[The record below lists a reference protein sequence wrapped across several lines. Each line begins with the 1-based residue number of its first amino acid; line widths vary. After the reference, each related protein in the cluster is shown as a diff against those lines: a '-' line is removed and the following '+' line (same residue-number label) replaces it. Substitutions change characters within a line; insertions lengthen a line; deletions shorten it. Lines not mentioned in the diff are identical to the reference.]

1 MFPIQM
7 NFGVM
12 RCGIAATL
20 LSAALLA
27 ASGTVSAANSKQKT
41 FTTPEEATKALVAA
55 VKTADKKAMLEI
67 LGAGAKAIVES
78 GDAVADKQA
87 GERFAKA
94 YEEAN
99 KLEKSG
105 DAKAVLSVGKDG
117 WPFPI
122 PLVKGDKGWTF
133 DTNAGKEEVL
143 NRRIGRN
150 ELSTIQVLQAYVDAQ
165 REYYLRNPQ
174 GDKLLHYAQKF
185 ESSPGKKDGLYFPVK
200 AGEMQS
206 PLGPLVTGAKAE
218 GYGKNEKSGK
228 RAPYHGYRFRI
239 LKAQG
244 PDAQGGAYSY
254 VANGQMIGGHAVVAW
269 PDQYG
274 NSGVM
279 TFMINQ
285 DGVVYQK
292 DLGPETAAAAQK
304 ITKFN
309 PDKSWTKEEAKSTAK
324 K

>member
-7 NFGVM
+7 NVG
-12 RCGIAATL
+12 AARRGFVVA
-20 LSAALLA
+20 LSLAALLA
-27 ASGTVSAANSKQKT
+27 ASGPVPAAESKQKIYA
-41 FTTPEEATKALVAA
+41 TPDEAAKALVAA
-55 VKTADKKAMLEI
+55 VKADDKKAMLGI
-67 LGAGAKAIVES
+67 LGSDAKPIVDS
-78 GDAVADKQA
+78 GDAVADKRA
-87 GERFAKA
+87 GERFVKA

-105 DAKAVLSVGKDG
+105 DAKAVLSVGKDD

-122 PLVKGDKGWTF
+122 PIVKGDKGWSF
-133 DTNAGKEEVL
+133 DTKAGKEEIL

-150 ELSTIQVLQAYVDAQ
+150 ELSVIQVLQAYVDAQ
-165 REYYLRNPQ
+165 REYYLANPQ
-174 GDKLLHYAQKF
+174 HDKLLHYAQKF
-185 ESSPGKKDGLYFPVK
+185 ESSPGKKDGLYYPVK
-200 AGEMQS
+200 AGEPQS
-206 PLGPLVTGAKAE
+206 PLGPLVAGVKAE
-218 GYGKNEKSGK
+218 GYGNKKAGEKRG
-228 RAPYHGYRFRI
+228 PYHGYRYRI

-244 PDAQGGAYSY
+244 PDAPGGAYGY

-292 DLGPETAAAAQK
+292 DLGPETATAVQK

-309 PDKSWTKEEAKSTAK
+309 PDKTWKQEETKSNAK

>member
-1 MFPIQM
+1 MFPIHVKL
-7 NFGVM
+7 GAV
-12 RCGIAATL
+12 RGRLAAVLFST
-20 LSAALLA
+20 ALLVTA
-27 ASGTVSAANSKQKT
+27 GTAFGAESKQKT
-41 FTTPEEATKALVAA
+41 FAAPEDAAKALVAA
-55 VKTADKKAMLEI
+55 VKAGDKKAMLEI
-67 LGAGAKAIVES
+67 LGSGAKPIVDS

-87 GERFAKA
+87 GERFVKA
-94 YEEAN
+94 YDEAN

-105 DAKAVLSVGKDG
+105 DSKAVLSIGKDD

-122 PLVKGDKGWTF
+122 PITKGDKGWTF
-133 DTNAGKEEVL
+133 DTKAGKEEIL

-150 ELSTIQVLQAYVDAQ
+150 ELSVIQVLQAYVDAQ
-165 REYYLRNPQ
+165 REYYLSNPS
-174 GDKLLHYAQKF
+174 GDKLMHYAQKF
-185 ESSPGKKDGLYFPVK
+185 ASSPGKKDGLYYPVK
-200 AGEMQS
+200 AGEPQS
-206 PLGPLVTGAKAE
+206 PLGPLVAGAKAE
-218 GYGKNEKSGK
+218 GYGKNAKTGK
-228 RAPYHGYRFRI
+228 PGPYHGYRYRI

-292 DLGPETAAAAQK
+292 DLGPETATAVQK

-309 PDKSWTKEEAKSTAK
+309 PDKTWTREEAKSTAK

>member
-1 MFPIQM
+1 MFPIHI
-7 NFGVM
+7 NFGAM
-12 RCGIAATL
+12 RHRFAAAL
-20 LSAALLA
+20 VSAALLA
-27 ASGTVSAANSKQKT
+27 ASSAVLAAESKQKV
-41 FTTPEEATKALVAA
+41 FATPEEAAKALVAA
-55 VKTADKKAMLEI
+55 VKAADKKAMLQI
-67 LGAGAKAIVES
+67 LGPGAKAIVES
-78 GDAVADKQA
+78 GDAVSDKQA
-87 GERFAKA
+87 GERFTKA
-94 YEEAN
+94 YEDAN

-122 PLVKGDKGWTF
+122 PIVKGDKGWSF

-174 GDKLLHYAQKF
+174 GDKLMHYAQKF

-218 GYGKNEKSGK
+218 GYGKNGKTGK

-239 LKAQG
+239 LTAQG
-244 PDAQGGAYSY
+244 PDAPGGAYSY
-254 VANGQMIGGHAVVAW
+254 VANGKMIGGHAVVA
-269 PDQYG
+269 
-274 NSGVM
+274 
-279 TFMINQ
+279 
-285 DGVVYQK
+285 
-292 DLGPETAAAAQK
+292 
-304 ITKFN
+304 
-309 PDKSWTKEEAKSTAK
+309 
-324 K
+324 

>member
-1 MFPIQM
+1 MFPIQV
-7 NFGVM
+7 NFGAVG
-12 RCGIAATL
+12 RSLASALFLATL
-20 LSAALLA
+20 LATAGTASAAE
-27 ASGTVSAANSKQKT
+27 SKQKT
-41 FTTPEEATKALVAA
+41 FATPEEAAKALVAA
-55 VKTADKKAMLEI
+55 VKAADKKALLEI
-67 LGAGAKAIVES
+67 LGAGARPIVES

-87 GERFAKA
+87 GERFVKA
-94 YEEAN
+94 YEETN

-105 DAKAVLSVGKDG
+105 DAKAVLGVGKDN

-122 PLVKGDKGWTF
+122 PIVKGASGWSF
-133 DTNAGKEEVL
+133 DTNAGKEEIL

-150 ELSTIQVLQAYVDAQ
+150 ELSVIQVLQAYVDAQ

-185 ESSPGKKDGLYFPVK
+185 VSAPGKKDGLYYPAK
-200 AGEMQS
+200 AGEPLS
-206 PLGPLVTGAKAE
+206 PLGPLVVGARAE
-218 GYGKNEKSGK
+218 GYGKKKEGEKPG
-228 RAPYHGYRFRI
+228 PYHGYRYRI
-239 LKAQG
+239 LKSQG
-244 PDAQGGAYSY
+244 PDASGGAYNY

-285 DGVVYQK
+285 DGVVFEK
-292 DLGPETAAAAQK
+292 DLGSETATAVQK

-309 PDKSWTKEEAKSTAK
+309 PDKSWK
-324 K
+324 KQ